1 MIFST
6 VSFSN
11 SSASVNGG
19 SCGPRRFGML
29 EGRPM
34 TYEDH
39 LLPIPDDDNPLVID
53 EGENE
58 ATKDSESH
66 IG

>member
-1 MIFST
+1 
-6 VSFSN
+6 
-11 SSASVNGG
+11 
-19 SCGPRRFGML
+19 ML

-58 ATKDSESH
+58 ATKDSELPN
-66 IG
+66 G

>member
-1 MIFST
+1 MDYCFS
-6 VSFSN
+6 
-11 SSASVNGG
+11 G
-19 SCGPRRFGML
+19 SCINNGISTSSGPRRFGIL

-66 IG
+66 HG